1 MDVTNQTALRDGRLE
16 AMGDVPG
23 ICELSL
29 TRAVVQYR
37 DVHELDT
44 PGGRIEDIGL
54 ALVLDGHYAASSES
68 VDLGSGQIKTLDLST
83 ELVVLD
89 WVYDPTL
96 EHVNAL
102 VSAAASTGR
111 AGPLQQYA
119 FRLGLRLLERV
130 GFGPLSRPTFLRI
143 GFRDIC
149 RDFDLHEGTSIR
161 YVLGPG
167 RLVRAHLDYD
177 AAALLFRTAF
187 QHPDAELEHAL
198 LGAFPHADLRRLV
211 PTDVNGSLAYQVRF
225 SLPETLGEART
236 ELHAMRRGLASL
248 MARFEPQRF
257 QEIGSLTDTFGARET
272 LASLSEREPRVR
284 PVRIMATAAGS
295 GAVH

>member
-1 MDVTNQTALRDGRLE
+1 MNQSALTDARLE

-54 ALVLDGHYAASSES
+54 ALVLEGRYAASSEA
-68 VDLGSGQIKTLDLST
+68 VDLGSGQLKTLDLST

-96 EHVNAL
+96 AHVNAL
-102 VSAAASTGR
+102 VSAAAATR
-111 AGPLQQYA
+111 ETDPLRQYA
-119 FRLGLRLLERV
+119 FRLGLRVLERV

-167 RLVRAHLDYD
+167 RLARAHLDYD
-177 AAALLFRTAF
+177 AAALLFRTAL
-187 QHPDAELEHAL
+187 QAPDAELEHAL
-198 LGAFPHADLRRLV
+198 LDAFLHAEVRRLV
-211 PTDVNGSLAYQVRF
+211 PATLNESLAYQVRF
-225 SLPETLGEART
+225 PLPETLDDART
-236 ELHAMRRGLASL
+236 ELRAMRSGLAAL
-248 MARFEPQRF
+248 MARFEPERF
-257 QEIGSLTDTFGARET
+257 QEIGSLTHTFGARET
-272 LASLSEREPRVR
+272 LAGLSDREPRVR
-284 PVRIMATAAGS
+284 PVKIMAP
-295 GAVH
+295 AVASSVVH